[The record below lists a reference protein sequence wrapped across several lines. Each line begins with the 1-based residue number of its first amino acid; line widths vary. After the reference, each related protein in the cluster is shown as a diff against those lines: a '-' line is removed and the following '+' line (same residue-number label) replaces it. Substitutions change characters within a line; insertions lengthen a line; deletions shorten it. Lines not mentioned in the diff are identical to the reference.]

1 MIVQE
6 GDRFVKQTYTT
17 FIFSLLLFGSNGVVA
32 TFISLSSYEIVLFRT
47 LIGSLL
53 LLIIFFFT
61 RQTLTFLRS
70 KRDSLFMV
78 GSGIA
83 MGASWMFLYEA
94 YAQIGV
100 GIASLAYYCGP
111 IIVMVL
117 SPFLFQEALTR
128 PKLVGFV
135 VVLCGIFLVNGQ
147 VAFEGKSS
155 WGLFCGGMSALM
167 FAVMVIFNKK
177 AKSITGLEN
186 SMLQLLISFFTV
198 ALFFLC
204 KQGFSIQ
211 VSPSD
216 WIPILILGLINTGIG
231 CYLYFSSFDKL
242 PVQTVAICG
251 YLEPLSAVAFSVLFL
266 HEILQPV
273 QVLGAALILGGAIW
287 GECNVKTILHTFG
300 KNKVEV

>member
-1 MIVQE
+1 M
-6 GDRFVKQTYTT
+6 KQTYAT

-117 SPFLFQEALTR
+117 SPFLFQETLTR

>member
-1 MIVQE
+1 M
-6 GDRFVKQTYTT
+6 KQTYSK

-53 LLIIFFFT
+53 LLTIFFFS
-61 RQTLTFLRS
+61 RQSLNFLRS
-70 KRDSLFMV
+70 KRDALFIV

-117 SPFLFQEALTR
+117 SPFLFQETLTR

-135 VVLCGIFLVNGQ
+135 VVLCGIVLVNGQ

-155 WGLFCGGMSALM
+155 WGLFCGGMSAIM

-177 AKSITGLEN
+177 AKNITGLEN
-186 SMLQLLISFFTV
+186 SMLQLLISFFIV
-198 ALFFLC
+198 SLFFIC

-216 WIPILILGLINTGIG
+216 WIPILILGFINTGIG

-251 YLEPLSAVAFSVLFL
+251 YLEPLSAVVFSVLFL
-266 HEILQPV
+266 HEILHPV
-273 QVLGAALILGGAIW
+273 QILGAVLILGGAIW
-287 GECNVKTILHTFG
+287 GECNVKNFLHTLH
-300 KNKVEV
+300 KSKVQV